1 MTQSLTFL
9 CATSMYCIVNTIH
22 FLQCCEMQRNTR
34 LGSDSIFASAALHFI
49 NQVLEFYH
57 NATDAMQG
65 FVLFCEPSQMLNAL
79 LQ

>member
-1 MTQSLTFL
+1 MFL
-9 CATSMYCIVNTIH
+9 CATSMRCIVNTIR
-22 FLQCCEMQRNTR
+22 FLQCCETQRNTR
-34 LGSDSIFASAALHFI
+34 IGSDSIFASAALHFT

-65 FVLFCEPSQMLNAL
+65 FASLCEPSLMLNAL